1 MSVVFILRGG
11 LIALLCCTGLV
22 ALNASAGDTPVTL
35 SGTREWRLTNTEGH
49 PYRIM
54 ISEPEGELPYT
65 GGYPVLYVLDAN
77 AYFASLHE
85 AKRAQKAYRKAIIVG
100 IGYPGDKPLNFLR
113 RSYDFSP
120 PVPEDRNY
128 PPQGGQDQLLDF
140 IERTLMPKVAKHYTV
155 DEDQQSL
162 YGHSFGGMFAVYAL
176 FTRPGLFDHI
186 VSASPS
192 LWWHD
197 QYLLPPERRFIK
209 QVMDRKIDVTHTSLA
224 LIVAERDSPQEVQN
238 TVALQKRLQPL
249 SAQGLRSS
257 VTVIENEDHMSVPF
271 RIENR
276 VLREVLTARRR

>member
-120 PVPEDRNY
+120 P
-128 PPQGGQDQLLDF
+128 
-140 IERTLMPKVAKHYTV
+140 
-155 DEDQQSL
+155 
-162 YGHSFGGMFAVYAL
+162 
-176 FTRPGLFDHI
+176 
-186 VSASPS
+186 
-192 LWWHD
+192 
-197 QYLLPPERRFIK
+197 
-209 QVMDRKIDVTHTSLA
+209 DRK
-224 LIVAERDSPQEVQN
+224 
-238 TVALQKRLQPL
+238 
-249 SAQGLRSS
+249 S
-257 VTVIENEDHMSVPF
+257 VV
-271 RIENR
+271 
-276 VLREVLTARRR
+276 